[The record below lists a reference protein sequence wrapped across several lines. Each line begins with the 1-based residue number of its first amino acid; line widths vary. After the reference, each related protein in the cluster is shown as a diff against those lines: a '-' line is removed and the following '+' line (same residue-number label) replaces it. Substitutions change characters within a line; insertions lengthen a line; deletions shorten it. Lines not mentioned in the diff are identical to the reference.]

1 MKNTDRFEFKVDKGY
16 DKPAIW
22 FRLNNEEVIV
32 HPYGL
37 YNILCD
43 CYGKRDFCHGIK
55 ANFQIFKDEV
65 CGYFH
70 DDYAG
75 YYHIDF
81 QRVSFIE
88 SAQQSLKA
96 LCEAVINGN
105 ETIYEDVK
113 SVSAKKLLI
122 GLENMVVPQSYY
134 QILRDEIDVEAF
146 SFNFVEP
153 YDIDTR
159 FAIKIGRQEFHAYL
173 SDWSTDFNRLRINIE
188 EFVLHMGS
196 EIKLYFEDSPTIIRI
211 NRRTIYDSNY
221 WVIKKDIVR
230 VVIIPNDFIKEPN
243 VYGWCEPRQLIRSL
257 YLGLLNLCIV
267 ESNCFEDDPY
277 ERDWGE
283 FRLATYNK
291 LQSCVIEDFIMGV
304 KEDDF
309 TYRPRQRVVNSV
321 EAMLK
326 DYEQLQKNLVQHLV

>member
-1 MKNTDRFEFKVDKGY
+1 MKNTNRFEFKVANGE

-22 FRLNNEEVIV
+22 FHLNNKDVIV
-32 HPYGL
+32 HPYNL
-37 YNILCD
+37 YSILCD
-43 CYGKRDFCHGIK
+43 CSIERCFCFGVK
-55 ANFQIFKDEV
+55 ARFQIFKNEV
-65 CGYFH
+65 CGSFQ
-70 DDYAG
+70 DEDLG

-81 QRVSFIE
+81 QRESFIE

-105 ETIYEDVK
+105 ETIYEDVN

-122 GLENMVVPQSYY
+122 GLENIVVPQSYY
-134 QILRDEIDVEAF
+134 QILRDEIDVEPF

-173 SDWSTDFNRLRINIE
+173 SDWSTDFNRLRIYIE
-188 EFVLHMGS
+188 EFILHMGS

-257 YLGLLNLCIV
+257 YLGLLSLCIV

-277 ERDWGE
+277 EREWGE

-291 LQSCVIEDFIMGV
+291 LQSCVIEDYILGLE
-304 KEDDF
+304 EDEF
-309 TYRPRQRVVNSV
+309 TYRPRQRVISTVD
-321 EAMLK
+321 EMLV
-326 DYEQLQKNLVQHLV
+326 DYKKLQNTLSLK